1 MQKKRVFR
9 QDFVSLTKEYNFKRG
24 EIATIVQE
32 NIPDVTFKINNNI
45 SGGAVKSKFYGIF
58 QHRLKD

>member
-32 NIPDVTFKINNNI
+32 NIPDVTFKINNKPYSFPYRDFI
-45 SGGAVKSKFYGIF
+45 IITR
-58 QHRLKD
+58 RLD